1 MHVMEQKGR
10 TIVVL
15 SGRSKADRNSLLSSA
30 AGISSA
36 DHTVRI
42 LNAQRVFGKDHILS
56 ALQKAARAFDNGQNV
71 SDSLATET
79 MLYMSGCRQIQEAV
93 ELLGIKYEVSRIVI
107 IADYSPDIEEKLKGF
122 PIQEDETVLEG
133 ISEKDLAGFGIS
145 IQEAGSVPDKLKLD
159 LILEHVAGVDI
170 KKK

>member
-15 SGRSKADRNSLLSSA
+15 GGRTRADKDSLLSSA

-36 DHTVRI
+36 NKAVRV
-42 LNAQRVFGKDHILS
+42 LNAQKVFGKDHVLS

-93 ELLGIKYEVSRIVI
+93 ELFGIKEEVGQIVI
-107 IADYSPDIEEKLKGF
+107 IADHSADIEEKLKGF
-122 PIQEDETVLEG
+122 PIQEDESVLEG
-133 ISEKDLAGFGIS
+133 ISGKDIAGFGIS
-145 IQEAGSVPDKLKLD
+145 GREAGSVPDKLKLD
-159 LILEHVAGVDI
+159 LVLERVAGVDI